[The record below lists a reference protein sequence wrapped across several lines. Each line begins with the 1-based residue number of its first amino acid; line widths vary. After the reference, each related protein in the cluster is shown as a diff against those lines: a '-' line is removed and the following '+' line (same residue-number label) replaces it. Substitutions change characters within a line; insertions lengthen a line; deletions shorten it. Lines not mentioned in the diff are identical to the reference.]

1 MRLTNI
7 SSRAWLQM
15 TFTIFFLVW
24 MAGSPPVI
32 WTPSSLC
39 PGCARIKKVFF
50 LSKLSNSKKS
60 SPPFCKTKLS
70 IYSLRPTL
78 VANLYAYNPLMRLF
92 RHFSTL
98 LWENALFP
106 SLPPP
111 PSKSLAHSKSVNE
124 PALLLVRNNKDYP
137 RVGVLLLDN
146 EKCGRSSSTT
156 YYYCCCANFVP
167 PLLLWAPFFGFQMMI
182 LPIPK
187 FSLLQ
192 ASQKCILFTA
202 FGSSFKQVLLLSFSI
217 VLCCL
222 LPAFHSIFPQRWV

>member
-1 MRLTNI
+1 MPEALRSFSLKFYVLDVRTLTNFFFFFQPI
-7 SSRAWLQM
+7 PLHYVVLKKTGKTLKGWRLSWLLAQVWSPLPC
-15 TFTIFFLVW
+15 LVV
-24 MAGSPPVI
+24 AE
-32 WTPSSLC
+32 
-39 PGCARIKKVFF
+39 
-50 LSKLSNSKKS
+50 
-60 SPPFCKTKLS
+60 
-70 IYSLRPTL
+70 TL
-78 VANLYAYNPLMRLF
+78 ANLYAYNPLMRLF